1 MDCETAPLLGD
12 QKCSPNPTRAEKQQQ
27 QAPPSLRERIVKLL
41 IIAILSNL
49 VLVLTLPYL
58 RPYFPLQRHALRY
71 PGERIEWAPCG
82 TLAGRDLECSTITV
96 PMDHFNPDTAVNKV
110 FTVPLLRMRSPN
122 ATATNLLLNP
132 GGPGGSGTSLVHRR
146 GAAIAAVVGDAFHL
160 LGFDPRGMNDSRP
173 LATCYPTTD
182 ARRDLADVR
191 AKKLEEDSGELWAWT
206 RNYVRA
212 CKDTM
217 GEFAGYVNTPQT
229 AADMNSILDAVGQQ
243 GLFYWGFSYGTLLG
257 QTYATLFP
265 ERSERVI
272 IDGVANQFDWY
283 DALLDAEMLADT
295 DHVFDG
301 FVEECIKAG
310 KDRCA
315 LAGLASSKEALRD
328 KLVVEINKLRDEP
341 LPVYVN
347 NTIYGVLD
355 YWAVWG
361 NGVFSALYRPA
372 GWTDLA
378 DNLAALLKGNATAAF
393 LAYGMDRAWDSEGDG
408 LNFVSLNDGAAGPD
422 RWQTNRTGLV
432 TELLP
437 FFNQSLFS
445 DTELDFYFAKQA
457 WAIPRTHSYVP
468 KRGVKTARP
477 LLLLST
483 TYDPVCP
490 LVSAR
495 SAKDAFE
502 GSQIVEVKGYGHC
515 SLAVPS
521 LCVAKHVRTF
531 LYEGK
536 VPDEYTVCEA
546 DGTPYFG
553 KPEDHAAF
561 VMSESRTKEEQQIM
575 LAQQELARDSWLRPR
590 RSW

>member
-1 MDCETAPLLGD
+1 MDCERAPLLGH
-12 QKCSPNPTRAEKQQQ
+12 QNPLFDPSRAEKAR
-27 QAPPSLRERIVKLL
+27 APPTAFRHRVVKLL
-41 IIAILSNL
+41 LVAIFGNIFLI
-49 VLVLTLPYL
+49 LTLPYV
-58 RPYFPLQRHALRY
+58 RPYFPFQHHALHY

-82 TLAGRDLECSTITV
+82 TLADRALECATIPV
-96 PMDHFNPDTAVNKV
+96 PMDHFASDVSVNKV

-122 ATATNLLLNP
+122 DTAINLLLNP
-132 GGPGGSGTSLVHRR
+132 GGPGGSGTSLVHRK
-146 GAAIAAVVGDAFHL
+146 GAAIAEVVGDGFHL

-173 LATCYPTTD
+173 LATCYPTAD

-283 DALLDAEMLADT
+283 DALLDAEMLVDT
-295 DHVFDG
+295 DRVFDG
-301 FVEECIKAG
+301 FVDECVKAG

-315 LAGLASSKEALRD
+315 LAGMASSKEALRD
-328 KLVVEINKLRDEP
+328 KLVVEINKLWDEP
-341 LPVYVN
+341 VPVYVN

-372 GWTDLA
+372 GWADLA
-378 DNLAALLKGNATAAF
+378 SNLAALLQGNATAAF
-393 LAYGMDRAWDSEGDG
+393 LAYGMDKAWDSEGDG
-408 LNFVSLNDGAAGPD
+408 LNFVSLNDGASGPN
-422 RWQTNRTGLV
+422 RWQTNRTSLV
-432 TELLP
+432 SELLP

-457 WAIPRTHSYVP
+457 WAVPRTHSYVP

-521 LCVAKHVRTF
+521 LCVANHVRTF
-531 LYEGK
+531 LYEGR
-536 VPDEYTVCEA
+536 VPEEYTVCEA
-546 DGTPYFG
+546 DGTPYFA

-561 VMSESRTKEEQQIM
+561 VASASRPVEEQRIM
-575 LAQQELARDSWLRPR
+575 LAQQELARDSWLGPR
-590 RSW
+590 RGW